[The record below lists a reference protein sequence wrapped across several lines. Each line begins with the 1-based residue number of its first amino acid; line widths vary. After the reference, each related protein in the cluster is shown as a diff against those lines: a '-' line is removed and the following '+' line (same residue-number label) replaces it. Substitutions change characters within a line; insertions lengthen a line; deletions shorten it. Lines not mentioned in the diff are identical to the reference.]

1 MAASPLLIFEWSQR
15 ELQNNKER
23 ERERGE
29 PRERDR
35 DRQDVAPVGCARL
48 CVSLSPR
55 LLSFALC
62 LVRAC
67 VWPVRFQRR
76 RVGREHQQHT
86 HAHTHAYNA
95 KGAFAFPLLSLGQD
109 VLAVSDNEAV
119 YGSFFTQESYTAS
132 LGKHRLFGQHFS
144 SVQTQRNPYVSTYE
158 LSPN

>member
-76 RVGREHQQHT
+76 RVGREQQQHT

-119 YGSFFTQESYTAS
+119 YGSFVYTRVI
-132 LGKHRLFGQHFS
+132 HCFIGQAS
-144 SVQTQRNPYVSTYE
+144 SVRTTFFFGSNTTKS
-158 LSPN
+158 LCLDL